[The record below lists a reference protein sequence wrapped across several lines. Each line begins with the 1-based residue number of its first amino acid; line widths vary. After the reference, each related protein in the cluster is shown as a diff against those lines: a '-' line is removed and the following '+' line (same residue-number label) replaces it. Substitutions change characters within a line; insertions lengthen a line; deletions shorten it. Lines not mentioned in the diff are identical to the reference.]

1 MASVTSPQERRF
13 LPRRFGREGPE
24 YTEIVATLETGE
36 RHEELLD
43 GLLSELASYSGDVDV
58 ELVSRAFRF
67 AAAAHE
73 GQQRRSGEP
82 FITHPVGVATICAQ
96 LRLDEQTIAAALLH
110 DVVEDTATELSTIR
124 EGFGDEVARLVD
136 GVTKLTR
143 VQFQSREQTEAE
155 NYRKMVVA
163 MAEDVRVILVKLADR
178 LHNLRTIEY
187 LGKQKQIQKSKEA
200 LEVYAPLAHRLGIH
214 ALKWELED
222 LAFQTL
228 HPRKYEEIKAMVA
241 ERRADREGHV
251 AEAADVL
258 RRELE
263 KVDIPAEIAG
273 RAKHFYS
280 IYDKMVKK
288 GREFN
293 EIYDL
298 TAMRVIVERDGEEGT
313 RDCYGALGLI
323 HSLWKP
329 MPGRFKDYVAMPKF
343 NGYRSLHTTV
353 IGPEGRPLEIQVRT
367 REMHETAE
375 LGVAAHWAYTR
386 DGRTSKRADAE
397 WSAWVRQLMDIHAD
411 EADAREFVKSFRTD
425 LFDEEVFVFTPKGE
439 VKTLPAGATPI
450 DFAYAVH
457 TDVGHRTVGAKVN
470 GRIVPLHYRLRSG
483 DRVEILTAKAGRGPS
498 RDWLSLVAS
507 SRARNKIRQFF
518 SREQKEDLEAKG
530 RETLEHALKGQNLPY
545 KKLAGSAVLAG
556 VIRESGFKK
565 AEDFYLALGS
575 GKLTA
580 GTIVNK
586 VLQQLKTEEVASEEV
601 VPLKQPRARDTVG
614 SATYGIK
621 VVGVEDVLVRLAKCC
636 TPVPGDEIVGY
647 ISLGKGITIHRD
659 DCPNVR
665 ALRRNPERFTPVEWD
680 GGGSQSFRVQIA
692 VDSWDRPRLLE
703 DVART
708 FAEHGANIVSY
719 GGSVEDQMARN
730 WYVVEVGD
738 VKGLRAL
745 LTSLRNV
752 DAVFDAYRVT
762 PS

>member
-1 MASVTSPQERRF
+1 M
-13 LPRRFGREGPE
+13 PE
-24 YTEIVATLETGE
+24 YTEKVTAIEAGE
-36 RHEELLD
+36 RREELLES
-43 GLLSELASYSGDVDV
+43 LLTELTAQRGDVGV
-58 ELVSRAFRF
+58 ELVTRAFRV
-67 AAAAHE
+67 AATAHE
-73 GQQRRSGEP
+73 GQQRRSGDP
-82 FITHPVGVATICAQ
+82 FITHPVGVAKICVE
-96 LRLDEQTIAAALLH
+96 LRLDEETIAAALLH
-110 DVVEDTATELSTIR
+110 DVVEDTEIDIETIR
-124 EGFGDEVARLVD
+124 DEFGAEIAALVD

-143 VQFQSREQTEAE
+143 VQFQTREQAEAE

-163 MAEDVRVILVKLADR
+163 MAEDVRVILIKLADR

-222 LAFQTL
+222 LSFQTL
-228 HPRKYEEIKAMVA
+228 HPRKYAEIKTMVA

-263 KVDIPAEIAG
+263 KVDIPVDISG

-280 IYDKMVKK
+280 IYDKMTRK

-298 TAMRVIVERDGEEGT
+298 TAMRVIVERGGEEGT

-329 MPGRFKDYVAMPKF
+329 MPGRFKDYIAMPKF

-367 REMHETAE
+367 REMHETAD

-386 DGRTSKRADAE
+386 DGHRSRKPADDE
-397 WSAWVRQLMDIHAD
+397 WNAWVRSLMDTHAD
-411 EADAREFVKSFRTD
+411 ESDTSEFVKSFRTD

-439 VKTLPAGATPI
+439 VKTLPAGSTPI

-470 GRIVPLHYRLRSG
+470 GRIVPLHYHLRSG
-483 DRVEILTAKAGRGPS
+483 DRVEILTGKSAARGPS
-498 RDWLSLVAS
+498 RDWMSIAAS
-507 SRARNKIRQFF
+507 SRARNRIRQFF

-530 RETLEHALKGQNLPY
+530 RELLEHALKQHNLPY

-556 VIRESGFKK
+556 VIRESGYKK
-565 AEDFYLALGS
+565 AEEFYIALGS
-575 GKLTA
+575 GKLVA
-580 GTIVNK
+580 SKIVDK
-586 VLQQLKTEEVASEEV
+586 VLQQLKVSEVAPEPV
-601 VPLKQPRARDTVG
+601 TVKKPRAREAAG
-614 SATYGIK
+614 SDTYGIN
-621 VVGVEDVLVRLAKCC
+621 VIGVDDVLVRLARCC
-636 TPVPGDEIVGY
+636 TPVPGDDIVGY
-647 ISLGKGITIHRD
+647 ISLGKGITIHRG

-665 ALRRNPERFTPVEWD
+665 ALRRNPERFTPVEWE

-708 FAEHGANIVSY
+708 FAEHGANIVAY
-719 GGSVEDQMARN
+719 GGTVEDDMARN
-730 WYVVEVGD
+730 WYTAEIGD
-738 VKGLRAL
+738 VKALRGL
-745 LTSLRNV
+745 LTALRNV
-752 DAVFDAYRVT
+752 EGVFDARRVT